1 MRDLWARADVPP
13 EDPGHDRTAADGAHR
28 RERCRV
34 WRARRGEVRARVSA
48 DDQPRC
54 RRAIRRRR
62 CRNPRRS
69 RERAA
74 QSGAVD
80 GRRGFFVHAAGETG
94 RIRTP
99 RAGRRGSRQLPAQQP
114 LRLQRQ
120 RDSTRCRIPGGARGA
135 RDADRSL
142 IEAML
147 DLSAAFAPDYAQ
159 AREKFEAA
167 AAARSLDVERNEHPT
182 ARGAQG
188 EALSLDV
195 AVLGDADAPTMLL
208 LTSGVHGVEG
218 FCGSGCQVAL
228 LREESVYR
236 TLAASGVAVVF
247 CHAVNPYGFSHLR
260 RGNEDN
266 VDVNRN
272 FRDFR
277 QPLAQNSA
285 YASLHATL
293 VPDDWP
299 PNRGNTEALTA
310 SAARHG
316 LSKLQAIITGGQSEF
331 ADGLFYTGRSPSWS
345 NTTLRGVLE
354 RQGQRRRAIGW
365 IDFHTG
371 LGPWGYGEKIYSGPD
386 DAASIA
392 RAKAWYGIDVTT
404 FYDGTST
411 SAHLTGVAYH

>member
-1 MRDLWARADVPP
+1 MFDLA
-13 EDPGHDRTAADGAHR
+13 
-28 RERCRV
+28 
-34 WRARRGEVRARVSA
+34 
-48 DDQPRC
+48 
-54 RRAIRRRR
+54 
-62 CRNPRRS
+62 
-69 RERAA
+69 
-74 QSGAVD
+74 
-80 GRRGFFVHAAGETG
+80 
-94 RIRTP
+94 
-99 RAGRRGSRQLPAQQP
+99 
-114 LRLQRQ
+114 
-120 RDSTRCRIPGGARGA
+120 
-135 RDADRSL
+135 
-142 IEAML
+142 
-147 DLSAAFAPDYAQ
+147 AAFAPDYAQ
-159 AREKFEAA
+159 AREKFQAA
-167 AAARSLDVERNEHPT
+167 AAARSLPLESHVHPT
-182 ARGAQG
+182 ARGIQG
-188 EALSLDV
+188 ETLSMDV
-195 AVLGDADAPTMLL
+195 AVLGDANAPTMLL
-208 LTSGVHGVEG
+208 LTSGMHGVEG

-228 LREESVYR
+228 LHDDSAYR

-331 ADGLFYTGRSPSWS
+331 ADGLFYTGRAPSWS

-386 DAASIA
+386 DAPSIA

-411 SAHLTGVAYH
+411 SAHLTGVAYHAAIESCPAALFTGIALEFGTRPLAETLQALRAEQWLANHPGTAEPLRAAIKRQVRDAFFDDGIAWQGMAYGQARTAVLQAVRALALEP